1 MDLTAMCSTRMIVR
15 PLTALAA
22 LLALAGC
29 ADASRDLSP
38 DFGNAVRANLAAQ
51 IADPEARYDRVLQP
65 GGDGARA
72 ALAATRYGKNQ
83 VIAPASASTSSVDI
97 KGGAKGPAPAN

>member
-1 MDLTAMCSTRMIVR
+1 MDLMAMCSTRMIVR
-15 PLTALAA
+15 PLTALAV

-29 ADASRDLSP
+29 ADTRADLSP

-83 VIAPASASTSSVDI
+83 VIAPASASTSSIEV
-97 KGGAKGPAPAN
+97 KGGAKGAGPAN